1 MFRFVAELDVPL
13 EGEADVA
20 GAFARG
26 RAGQLTKGMFFSRLA
41 ERLRDRW
48 DDIERTLE
56 KPPRLGRYVPFI
68 DYPSRDHV
76 LLVQA
81 AARKSYPQIA
91 EREAHRRLGR
101 LALEDFR
108 TSRVGSV
115 FLAMLG
121 GPRQALMQFPRGW
134 KLSVR
139 NSAEVRSEEKRD
151 GVALHFVHGAVL
163 EPEYLLGTIEAVVRH
178 FGATPRT
185 TVTIDGSSTIY
196 DVELDAAHRRV

>member
-1 MFRFVAELDVPL
+1 
-13 EGEADVA
+13 
-20 GAFARG
+20 
-26 RAGQLTKGMFFSRLA
+26 MFFARLA

-48 DDIERTLE
+48 SEVERTLD
-56 KPPRLGRYVPFI
+56 KPPRLGRYVPFM

-76 LLVQA
+76 RLVHA
-81 AARKSYPQIA
+81 AARKSYPQLPS
-91 EREAHRRLGR
+91 REAHRRLGR

-121 GPRQALMQFPRGW
+121 GARQALVQFPTGW

-139 NSAEVRSEEKRD
+139 NTAGVTAEETRE
-151 GVALHFVHGAVL
+151 GVVLRFVNGAVI

-178 FGATPRT
+178 FGAQPRIK
-185 TVTIDGSSTIY
+185 VTIEGSATTY
-196 DVELDAAHRRV
+196 DVALTST